1 MGGGGGRGEWRG
13 GVWRERVEER
23 ARERASVHVCRR
35 DRVYVGGE
43 GVCVC
48 ESAWSPTQ

>member
-1 MGGGGGRGEWRG
+1 VWVEEEAGVSGEEGFGEREWK
-13 GVWRERVEER
+13 RERE
-23 ARERASVHVCRR
+23 SVRVYTYVGET
-35 DRVYVGGE
+35 VYVGGE